1 MEEKKFDPYQFI
13 GFILIALILTWMLYK
28 NGPAEDDPNT
38 KITNTEQVDSQ
49 NINNDINST
58 QSDSQIHQQKVAA
71 YGDLGSLF
79 KVIDQPVVSLKTD
92 RFNLELNPKGGQI
105 SKLILNSYENYED
118 APLPLISEDNTDFN
132 IKLNTLDGRVLNTHD
147 MYFNPE
153 IRDGADA
160 VQVEMKASLNAQQYI
175 SFLYS
180 FPKNGNLFSFSVK
193 TIGMSA
199 ILNTNLAPELSWKTD
214 VFRNSR
220 SIDYENRYTE
230 FTFGYEDDR
239 VDYLSLSGN
248 DEETR
253 ENIRWISYRQH
264 FFSAILI
271 PEQPIYEAN
280 IISIDLSGDQSLNKK
295 YTKSFTTNYKLNTG
309 GDLNTNLKFY
319 YGPTDYKA
327 LKKLEGDLETS
338 IPMGWGIFGWINR
351 VLFLPLFEFLSS
363 FLSYGIAIIVM
374 TIIVRLAMS
383 PVTYKSY
390 VSQIKMK
397 ILRPDIEVINNKFK
411 DDAVK
416 RQQETMSLYS
426 RAGANP
432 MSGCVPA
439 LLQLPVFYAL
449 FSFFPVAFV
458 LRDKSFLWADDLS
471 SYDSILDLG
480 FSIPFYGDHV
490 SLFPILASIAI
501 FFYTQMT
508 TGQQAMPQQ
517 PGMPNMKII
526 IYLMPLMMLFF
537 FNNYASGLSLYYFVS
552 NLLTI
557 FLMLVIKNY
566 IIDDTKILAKIEE
579 NKKKPKKAGGFS
591 ARLQK
596 AMEEAE
602 KQKNAGKGGRRK

>member
-13 GFILIALILTWMLYK
+13 GFILIALILTWMLYR
-28 NGPAEDDPNT
+28 NGPEEVPNAGAVQ
-38 KITNTEQVDSQ
+38 TEQPVVMPSIPQAVQDSLQ
-49 NINNDINST
+49 
-58 QSDSQIHQQKVAA
+58 QQQKIIA
-71 YGDLGSLF
+71 YGDLGGLF
-79 KVIDQPVVSLKTD
+79 VPKDFPNVSFSTE
-92 RFNLELNPKGGQI
+92 NMTLELQTQGGGI
-105 SKLILNSYENYED
+105 HKLVLQEFENYED
-118 APLPLISEDNTDFN
+118 SPIPMVQNGNVDFN
-132 IKLNTLDGRVLNTHD
+132 ITLNTRDGRALNTRD
-147 MYFNPE
+147 FYFTPTLTE
-153 IRDGADA
+153 QDDA
-160 VQVEMKASLNAQQYI
+160 FVVSMRAALSESQYVA
-175 SFLYS
+175 YEYV
-180 FPKNGNLFSFSVK
+180 FPKTGYLFTVHFK
-193 TIGMSA
+193 TEGMEG
-199 ILNTNLAPELSWKTD
+199 LLDQNQPPKVSWTTD
-214 VFRNSR
+214 VYRNSR

-230 FTFGYEDDR
+230 YTFGYEEDR
-239 VDYLSLSGN
+239 VDYLSLSGE
-248 DEETR
+248 DQETR
-253 ENIRWISYRQH
+253 EGIRWISYRQH

-271 PEQPIYEAN
+271 PDTPIVTADLK
-280 IISIDLSGDQSLNKK
+280 SKDLSSEESLEEKFTKRFETTYTLPSQSGNV
-295 YTKSFTTNYKLNTG
+295 NTQFE
-309 GDLNTNLKFY
+309 FY
-319 YGPTDYKA
+319 YGPTDYKT
-327 LKKLEGDLETS
+327 LQNLEGDLEAS

-351 VLFLPLFEFLSS
+351 VIFLPLFGFLSS

-397 ILRPDIEVINNKFK
+397 VLRPDVEAITAKYK

-426 RAGANP
+426 RAGASP

-439 LLQLPVFYAL
+439 LIQLPIFYAL

-471 SYDSILDLG
+471 SYDSVLDLG

-501 FFYTQMT
+501 FFYTKMT
-508 TGQQAMPQQ
+508 TGQQPMPQQ

-526 IYLMPLMMLFF
+526 MYLMPLMMLFF

-557 FLMLVIKNY
+557 FLMLIIKNY
-566 IIDDTKILAKIEE
+566 IIDDSKIHAKIEK

-602 KQKNAGKGGRRK
+602 KQKKARGK

>member
-58 QSDSQIHQQKVAA
+58 QSDSLIQQQKVAA

-79 KVIDQPVVSLKTD
+79 KAIDQPVVSLKTD

-147 MYFNPE
+147 MYFNAVT
-153 IRDGADA
+153 RDGADA

-193 TIGMSA
+193 TFGMSA

-319 YGPTDYKA
+319 YGPTDYKS

-602 KQKNAGKGGRRK
+602 KQKNAGKGRRK

>member
-13 GFILIALILTWMLYK
+13 GFILIALILTWMLYR
-28 NGPAEDDPNT
+28 NGPAEAEPEST
-38 KITNTEQVDSQ
+38 TTEQTVPQSNTTVAAPIQNDSIVQ
-49 NINNDINST
+49 
-58 QSDSQIHQQKVAA
+58 QQKVAA

-79 KVIDQPVVSLKTD
+79 VSSELAPV
-92 RFNLELNPKGGQI
+92 NLETEQMTIVLNPKGGQI
-105 SKLILNSYENYED
+105 SKLTLNAFENYED
-118 APLPLISEDNTDFN
+118 QPLPLINEGNTDFN
-132 IKLNTLDGRVLNTHD
+132 IQLNTLDGRVLNTRD
-147 MYFNPE
+147 MFFNP
-153 IRDGADA
+153 IVRDGAEA
-160 VQVEMKASLNAQQYI
+160 IQVEMRAALNLQQYI

-180 FPKNGNLFSFSVK
+180 FPKNGHMFSFSVK
-193 TIGMSA
+193 TVGMSSL
-199 ILNTNLAPELSWKTD
+199 LNTSVAPELYWKTD

-239 VDYLSLSGN
+239 VDYLSLSGD

-253 ENIRWISYRQH
+253 QDLRWISYRQH
-264 FFSAILI
+264 FFSAIMI
-271 PEQPIYEAN
+271 PDQSIDEAK
-280 IISIDLSGDQSLNKK
+280 ITSTDLSGEASLNERF
-295 YTKSFTTNYKLNTG
+295 TKSFTTTYALNSG
-309 GDLNTNLKFY
+309 GELNSNLKFY

-351 VLFLPLFEFLSS
+351 MIFLPLFEFLSS

-397 ILRPDIEVINNKFK
+397 VLRPDIEQINNKYK

-432 MSGCVPA
+432 MSGCIPA

-480 FSIPFYGDHV
+480 FNIPFYGDHV
-490 SLFPILASIAI
+490 SLFPILASVAI
-501 FFYTQMT
+501 FFYTRMT
-508 TGQQAMPQQ
+508 TGQQTMPQQ

-537 FNNYASGLSLYYFVS
+537 FNNYASGLSLYYFIS

-566 IIDDTKILAKIEE
+566 IIDDTKIHAKIEE
-579 NKKKPKKAGGFS
+579 NKKKPKKSGGFS

-602 KQKNAGKGGRRK
+602 KQKNARKK

>member
-1 MEEKKFDPYQFI
+1 MEERKFDPYQFI
-13 GFILIALILTWMLYK
+13 GFILIALILTWMLYR
-28 NGPAEDDPNT
+28 NGPEQKPVDT
-38 KITNTEQVDSQ
+38 QSNTEQVIATPAVEARRDSIQ
-49 NINNDINST
+49 
-58 QSDSQIHQQKVAA
+58 QQQKVAA
-71 YGDLGSLF
+71 FGDLGSLF
-79 KVIDQPVVSLKTD
+79 VSNIAATTKFSTENMD
-92 RFNLELNPKGGQI
+92 LELQGKGGGI
-105 SKLILNSYENYED
+105 SKLTLSEFENYED
-118 APLPLISEDNTDFN
+118 QSIPLIQDENTDFN
-132 IKLNTLDGRVLNTHD
+132 IKLNTNDGRVLNTRD
-147 MYFNPE
+147 FYFTPKVVE
-153 IRDGADA
+153 QDDA
-160 VQVEMKASLNAQQYI
+160 ILVQMKASVSENQYVA
-175 SFLYS
+175 YEYV
-180 FPKNGNLFSFSVK
+180 FPKKGYLFKVSFK
-193 TIGMSA
+193 TVGMET
-199 ILNTNLAPELSWKTD
+199 ILNRNQTPQVSWTTD
-214 VFRNSR
+214 VYRNSR

-239 VDYLSLSGN
+239 VDYLSLNGE
-248 DEETR
+248 DQETR
-253 ENIRWISYRQH
+253 EGIRWISYRQH

-271 PEQPIYEAN
+271 PSSPIAKAELK
-280 IISIDLSGDQSLNKK
+280 SKDLSSDESLEEK
-295 YTKSFTTNYKLNTG
+295 YTKRFETEYSLPAQSGNINTQFE
-309 GDLNTNLKFY
+309 FY
-319 YGPTDYKA
+319 YGPTDYKT
-327 LKKLEGDLETS
+327 LQNLEGDLEAS

-351 VLFLPLFEFLSS
+351 VIFLPLFGFLSS

-374 TIIVRLAMS
+374 TIIVRLLMS

-397 ILRPDIEVINNKFK
+397 VLRPDVEAITAKYK

-432 MSGCVPA
+432 MSGCIPA
-439 LLQLPVFYAL
+439 LIQLPVFYAL

-471 SYDSILDLG
+471 SYDSVLDLG
-480 FSIPFYGDHV
+480 FNIPFYGDHV

-501 FFYTQMT
+501 FFYTKMT
-508 TGQQAMPQQ
+508 TGQQPMPQQ

-526 IYLMPLMMLFF
+526 MYLMPLMMLFF

-566 IIDDTKILAKIEE
+566 IIDDSKIHAKIEE
-579 NKKKPKKAGGFS
+579 NKKKPKKTSGFS

-602 KQKNAGKGGRRK
+602 KQKKAGRR

>member
-1 MEEKKFDPYQFI
+1 MST
-13 GFILIALILTWMLYK
+13 LL
-28 NGPAEDDPNT
+28 
-38 KITNTEQVDSQ
+38 
-49 NINNDINST
+49 NNS
-58 QSDSQIHQQKVAA
+58 V
-71 YGDLGSLF
+71 
-79 KVIDQPVVSLKTD
+79 P
-92 RFNLELNPKGGQI
+92 PK
-105 SKLILNSYENYED
+105 
-118 APLPLISEDNTDFN
+118 
-132 IKLNTLDGRVLNTHD
+132 
-147 MYFNPE
+147 
-153 IRDGADA
+153 
-160 VQVEMKASLNAQQYI
+160 
-175 SFLYS
+175 
-180 FPKNGNLFSFSVK
+180 
-193 TIGMSA
+193 
-199 ILNTNLAPELSWKTD
+199 LSWETD

-253 ENIRWISYRQH
+253 QDIRWISYRQH

-271 PEQPIYEAN
+271 PEQSITEAK
-280 IISIDLSGDQSLNKK
+280 IISVDRSGEEALNKK
-295 YTKSFTTNYKLNTG
+295 YTKSFTTNYALNNG

-327 LKKLEGDLETS
+327 LKQLEGDLETS

-397 ILRPDIEVINNKFK
+397 ILRPDIDVINNKYK

-439 LLQLPVFYAL
+439 LLQLPIFYAL

-480 FSIPFYGDHV
+480 FNIPFYGDHI
-490 SLFPILASIAI
+490 SLFPILASVAI

-508 TGQQAMPQQ
+508 TGQQPMPQQ

-566 IIDDTKILAKIEE
+566 IIDDTKIHAKIEE
-579 NKKKPKKAGGFS
+579 NKMKPKKTGGFS

-602 KQKNAGKGGRRK
+602 KQKNARKGRRK

>member
-28 NGPAEDDPNT
+28 NGPAEDDLNT
-38 KITNTEQVDSQ
+38 KITNTEQVVPQ

-58 QSDSQIHQQKVAA
+58 QSDSQINQQKVAA

-132 IKLNTLDGRVLNTHD
+132 IILNTLDGRVLNTHD
-147 MYFNPE
+147 MYFNAVT
-153 IRDGADA
+153 RDGADA

-319 YGPTDYKA
+319 YGPTDYKS

-602 KQKNAGKGGRRK
+602 KQKNAGKGRRK

>member
-13 GFILIALILTWMLYK
+13 GFILIALILTWMLYR
-28 NGPAEDDPNT
+28 NGPAEAEPQS
-38 KITNTEQVDSQ
+38 INTEQTVPQSNTTLTAPIQNDSIVQ
-49 NINNDINST
+49 
-58 QSDSQIHQQKVAA
+58 QQKVVA

-79 KVIDQPVVSLKTD
+79 VSSELTPV
-92 RFNLELNPKGGQI
+92 NLETEQMTIALNPKGGQI
-105 SKLILNSYENYED
+105 SELKLNAFENYED
-118 APLPLISEDNTDFN
+118 QPLPLINEGNTDFN
-132 IKLNTLDGRVLNTHD
+132 IKLNTLDGRVLNTRD
-147 MYFNPE
+147 MFFNP
-153 IRDGADA
+153 IVRDGAEA
-160 VQVEMKASLNAQQYI
+160 IQVEMRAALNLQQYI

-180 FPKNGNLFSFSVK
+180 FPKNGHMFSFSVK
-193 TIGMSA
+193 TVGMSSL
-199 ILNTNLAPELSWKTD
+199 LNTSVAPELLWKTD

-239 VDYLSLSGN
+239 VDYLSLSGD

-253 ENIRWISYRQH
+253 QDLRWISYRQH
-264 FFSAILI
+264 FFSAIMI
-271 PEQPIYEAN
+271 PDQSIDEAK
-280 IISIDLSGDQSLNKK
+280 ISSTDLSGEASLNQRF
-295 YTKSFTTNYKLNTG
+295 TKSFTTTYALNSG
-309 GDLNTNLKFY
+309 VELNSNLKFY

-351 VLFLPLFEFLSS
+351 MIFLPLFEFLSS

-397 ILRPDIEVINNKFK
+397 VLRPDIEQINNKYK

-480 FSIPFYGDHV
+480 FNIPFYGDHV
-490 SLFPILASIAI
+490 SLFPILASVAI
-501 FFYTQMT
+501 FFYTRMT
-508 TGQQAMPQQ
+508 TGQQPMPQQ

-566 IIDDTKILAKIEE
+566 IIDDTKIHAKIEE
-579 NKKKPKKAGGFS
+579 NKKKPKKSGGFS

-602 KQKNAGKGGRRK
+602 KQKNARNK

>member
-13 GFILIALILTWMLYK
+13 GFILIALILTWMLYR
-28 NGPAEDDPNT
+28 NGPAEESAKEPVSSEEVLQQNT
-38 KITNTEQVDSQ
+38 TPTNANQQNDS
-49 NINNDINST
+49 II
-58 QSDSQIHQQKVAA
+58 QQQTLAA

-79 KVIDQPVVSLKTD
+79 VPNQQESLKLNT
-92 RFNLELNPKGGQI
+92 NEMSLEISPKGGQLT
-105 SKLILNSYENYED
+105 KLTLNQYENYED
-118 APLPLISEDNTDFN
+118 APIPMINEGNSDFN
-132 IKLNTLDGRVLNTHD
+132 IEISTFDCLVIHTRD
-147 MYFNPE
+147 MFFSSSTRE
-153 IRDGADA
+153 GADA
-160 VQVEMKASLNAQQYI
+160 IEVEMKASLGPQQYLL
-175 SFLYS
+175 FQYRFPKKGYLYS
-180 FPKNGNLFSFSVK
+180 LSFKTVGMQSIMNPAIAPKL
-193 TIGMSA
+193 I
-199 ILNTNLAPELSWKTD
+199 WKTD

-230 FTFGYEDDR
+230 YTFGYEEDR
-239 VDYLSLSGN
+239 VDYLSLSGS

-253 ENIRWISYRQH
+253 QGIRWISYRQH

-271 PEQPIYEAN
+271 PELPIAEAK
-280 IISIDLSGDQSLNKK
+280 IASRDRSSEEGLNEKF
-295 YTKSFTTNYKLNTG
+295 TKTFTTAYALNTG
-309 GDLNTNLKFY
+309 GDINTNLKFY
-319 YGPTDYKA
+319 YGPTDYKT
-327 LKKLEGDLETS
+327 LKQLDGDLETS

-351 VLFLPLFEFLSS
+351 VIFLPLFEFLSS

-374 TIIVRLAMS
+374 TVIVRLAMS

-397 ILRPDIEVINNKFK
+397 VLRPDIEVINEKYKN
-411 DDAVK
+411 DAVK

-480 FSIPFYGDHV
+480 FSIPFYGDHI

-557 FLMLVIKNY
+557 LLMLVIKNY
-566 IIDDTKILAKIEE
+566 IIDDDKIHAKIEE

-602 KQKNAGKGGRRK
+602 KQKNARK

>member
-58 QSDSQIHQQKVAA
+58 QSDSLIQQQKVAA

-79 KVIDQPVVSLKTD
+79 KAIDQPVVSLKTD

-118 APLPLISEDNTDFN
+118 TPIPLISEDNTDFN

-147 MYFNPE
+147 MYFSAVTM
-153 IRDGADA
+153 DGVDA

-271 PEQPIYEAN
+271 PEQPIYEAK
-280 IISIDLSGDQSLNKK
+280 ITSIDLSGDQSLNKK

-602 KQKNAGKGGRRK
+602 KQKNAGKGRRK

>member
-1 MEEKKFDPYQFI
+1 MEEKKFDPYQFT
-13 GFILIALILTWMLYK
+13 GFILIALILTWMLYR
-28 NGPAEDDPNT
+28 NGPEQQTSENQT
-38 KITNTEQVDSQ
+38 KIEQVVANPIEQLLKDSVQ
-49 NINNDINST
+49 
-58 QSDSQIHQQKVAA
+58 QQQKIEA

-79 KVIDQPVVSLKTD
+79 LPKAIPNTRLATE
-92 RFNLELNPKGGQI
+92 NMILEFQTKGGGI
-105 SKLILNSYENYED
+105 SKLALSEFENYED
-118 APLPLISEDNTDFN
+118 QPIPMVQDGNMDFN
-132 IKLNTLDGRVLNTHD
+132 ITLNTKDGRVLNTRD
-147 MYFNPE
+147 FYFTPKV
-153 IRDGADA
+153 IDKSD
-160 VQVEMKASLNAQQYI
+160 VFTIQMKASLSESQHITYE
-175 SFLYS
+175 YV
-180 FPKNGNLFSFSVK
+180 FPKKGYLFTVNFLTV
-193 TIGMSA
+193 GMES
-199 ILNTNLAPELSWKTD
+199 LLDNNQSPKVSWTTD
-214 VFRNSR
+214 AYRNSR

-230 FTFGYEDDR
+230 YTFGYEEDR
-239 VDYLSLSGN
+239 VDYLSLNGE
-248 DEETR
+248 DQEIR
-253 ENIRWISYRQH
+253 EGIRWVSYRQH

-271 PEQPIYEAN
+271 PELTISSADIKSKDLTAN
-280 IISIDLSGDQSLNKK
+280 ESLDEK
-295 YTKSFTTNYKLNTG
+295 YTKRFETIFSLPSQSGNINS
-309 GDLNTNLKFY
+309 NLEFY
-319 YGPTDYKA
+319 YGPTDYDT
-327 LKKLEGDLETS
+327 LQNLEGDLEAS

-351 VLFLPLFEFLSS
+351 VIFLPLFGFLSS

-374 TIIVRLAMS
+374 TLIVRLMMS

-397 ILRPDIEVINNKFK
+397 VLRPDVEVITAKYK

-439 LLQLPVFYAL
+439 LIQLPVFYAL

-471 SYDSILDLG
+471 SYDSVLDLG

-501 FFYTQMT
+501 FFYTKMT
-508 TGQQAMPQQ
+508 TGQQPMPQQ

-526 IYLMPLMMLFF
+526 MYLMPVMMLFF

-557 FLMLVIKNY
+557 ILMLVIKNY
-566 IIDDTKILAKIEE
+566 IIDDNKIHAKIEE
-579 NKKKPKKAGGFS
+579 NKKKPKKASGFS
-591 ARLQK
+591 SRLQK

-602 KQKNAGKGGRRK
+602 KQKKAGRR

>member
-13 GFILIALILTWMLYK
+13 GFILIAVILTWMLYK
-28 NGPAEDDPNT
+28 NGPAEEAASAQVT
-38 KITNTEQVDSQ
+38 TEQG
-49 NINNDINST
+49 ST
-58 QSDSQIHQQKVAA
+58 TTSSPEVVQASDSILQQQKVAA
-71 YGDLGSLF
+71 FGDLGSLF
-79 KVIDQPVVSLKTD
+79 VPKQIENVRIATD
-92 RFNLELNPKGGQI
+92 NFNVEVQSKGGQI
-105 SKLILNSYENYED
+105 ALFKLDEFENYED
-118 APLPLISEDNTDFN
+118 APIRLIDESNADFN
-132 IKLNTLDGRVLNTHD
+132 ITMSTLDGRMMNTRE
-147 MYFNPE
+147 MYFSPYLT
-153 IRDGADA
+153 DTGDA
-160 VQVEMKASLNAQQYI
+160 YHLVMKASLSSGEYI
-175 SFLYS
+175 AFEYH
-180 FPKNGNLFSFSVK
+180 FPKKGYLHTVAIK
-193 TIGMSA
+193 TEGMQRL
-199 ILNTNLAPELSWKTD
+199 LNSGTPPQLDWKTTA
-214 VFRNSR
+214 FRNSI

-230 FTFGYEDDR
+230 FTFGYEEDR
-239 VDYLSLSGN
+239 VDYLSLSGE
-248 DEETR
+248 DQETR
-253 ENIRWISYRQH
+253 EGIRWISYRQH

-271 PEQPIYEAN
+271 PEAPISSATLTSVNLASDEAFEE
-280 IISIDLSGDQSLNKK
+280 KF
-295 YTKSFTTNYKLNTG
+295 TKSFETVYPLTFTSGNLNTK
-309 GDLNTNLKFY
+309 LTFY
-319 YGPTDYKA
+319 YGPTDYKT
-327 LKKLEGDLETS
+327 LQNLEGDFEKS
-338 IPMGWGIFGWINR
+338 IPMGWGIFGWINKFI
-351 VLFLPLFEFLSS
+351 FLPLFEFLSS

-374 TIIVRLAMS
+374 TLIVRLAMS

-397 ILRPDIEVINNKFK
+397 VLRPDIEVINNKYK

-432 MSGCVPA
+432 MSGCIPA
-439 LLQLPVFYAL
+439 LIQLPVFYAL

-471 SYDSILDLG
+471 SYDSILELG
-480 FSIPFYGDHV
+480 FNIPFYGDHV

-526 IYLMPLMMLFF
+526 MYLMPLMMLFF

-557 FLMLVIKNY
+557 LLMLVIKNV
-566 IIDDTKILAKIEE
+566 IIDDNKIHAKIEE
-579 NKKKPKKAGGFS
+579 NKKKPKKSGGFS

-602 KQKNAGKGGRRK
+602 KQKKAGRK

>member
-13 GFILIALILTWMLYK
+13 GFILIALILTWMLYR
-28 NGPAEDDPNT
+28 NGPAEAEPEST
-38 KITNTEQVDSQ
+38 TTEQTVPQSNTTVAAPIQNDSIVQ
-49 NINNDINST
+49 
-58 QSDSQIHQQKVAA
+58 QQKVAA

-79 KVIDQPVVSLKTD
+79 VASELTPV
-92 RFNLELNPKGGQI
+92 NLETEQMTIVLNPKGGQI
-105 SKLILNSYENYED
+105 SKLTLNAFENYED
-118 APLPLISEDNTDFN
+118 QPLPLINEGNTDFN
-132 IKLNTLDGRVLNTHD
+132 IQLNTLDGRVLNTRD
-147 MYFNPE
+147 MFFNP
-153 IRDGADA
+153 IVRDGAEA
-160 VQVEMKASLNAQQYI
+160 IQVEMRAALNLQQYI

-180 FPKNGNLFSFSVK
+180 FPKNGHMFSFSVK
-193 TIGMSA
+193 TVGMSSL
-199 ILNTNLAPELSWKTD
+199 LNTSVAPELYWKTD

-239 VDYLSLSGN
+239 VDYLSLSG
-248 DEETR
+248 DDKETR
-253 ENIRWISYRQH
+253 QDLRWISYRQH
-264 FFSAILI
+264 FFSAIMI
-271 PEQPIYEAN
+271 PDQSIDEAK
-280 IISIDLSGDQSLNKK
+280 ITSTDLSGEASLNERF
-295 YTKSFTTNYKLNTG
+295 TKSFTTTYALNSG
-309 GDLNTNLKFY
+309 GELNSNLKFY

-351 VLFLPLFEFLSS
+351 MIFLPLFEFLSS

-397 ILRPDIEVINNKFK
+397 VLRPDIEQINNKYK

-432 MSGCVPA
+432 MSGCIPA

-480 FSIPFYGDHV
+480 FNIPFYGDHV
-490 SLFPILASIAI
+490 SLFPILASVAI
-501 FFYTQMT
+501 FFYTRMT
-508 TGQQAMPQQ
+508 TGQQPMPQQ

-566 IIDDTKILAKIEE
+566 IIDDTKIHAKIEE
-579 NKKKPKKAGGFS
+579 NKKKPKKSGGFS

-602 KQKNAGKGGRRK
+602 KQKNARKK

>member
-58 QSDSQIHQQKVAA
+58 QSDSLIQQQKVAA

-79 KVIDQPVVSLKTD
+79 KAIDQPVVSLKTD

-147 MYFNPE
+147 MYFNPVT
-153 IRDGADA
+153 RDGADA

-175 SFLYS
+175 SFSYS

-602 KQKNAGKGGRRK
+602 KQKNAGKGRRK